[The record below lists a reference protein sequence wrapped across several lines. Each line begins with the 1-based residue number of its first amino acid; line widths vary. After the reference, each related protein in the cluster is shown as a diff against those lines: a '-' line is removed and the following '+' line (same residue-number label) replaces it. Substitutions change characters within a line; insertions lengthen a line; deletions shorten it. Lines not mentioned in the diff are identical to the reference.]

1 MGFVLDPSV
10 TMRWLLSSPKTAD
23 QKYAEKVLRSLV
35 DTQAR
40 VPDLWYL
47 EVANVLLG
55 AERRRE
61 LVPGESEAFISQLE
75 KLPVQVDSMTGA
87 QAFSRT
93 LGISRACKLSSYD
106 AAYLELAVRESIPLA
121 TLDKGL
127 RKAAH
132 KTGVDTYLL

>member
-1 MGFVLDPSV
+1 MDFVLDTSV

-23 QKYAEKVLRSLV
+23 QKYAEKVLRTLV

-93 LGISRACKLSSYD
+93 LGISRACKLVAQQSN
-106 AAYLELAVRESIPLA
+106 
-121 TLDKGL
+121 
-127 RKAAH
+127 
-132 KTGVDTYLL
+132 